1 MYFANMQQMEKQS
14 FHDNQVVW
22 IEKVIVANLRPL
34 LAMNALDDLRGDFLS
49 GNSFEAFSRIVA
61 LKRVDHPRYSATKV
75 DPSTRPSFP
84 RTSILDHQSI
94 SGKYL
99 FPQTRKLKNPFV
111 VSVNE
116 VLSGGYSRI
125 VDESGLTMIYFH
137 GNGETVADYMPFM
150 ADTFEVMELNSL
162 LVEYRQYGGASGE
175 AKFVAILAD
184 GESVMQ
190 AAVILPEKA
199 VVFGRSMSSLYANEL
214 ASRQLKAE
222 LQVVQFSEEATG
234 SFSKRES
241 QYDLSGELES
251 VYWCRERVRR
261 RSCTMTIR

>member
-1 MYFANMQQMEKQS
+1 
-14 FHDNQVVW
+14 
-22 IEKVIVANLRPL
+22 
-34 LAMNALDDLRGDFLS
+34 
-49 GNSFEAFSRIVA
+49 
-61 LKRVDHPRYSATKV
+61 
-75 DPSTRPSFP
+75 
-84 RTSILDHQSI
+84 
-94 SGKYL
+94 L
-99 FPQTRKLKNPFV
+99 F
-111 VSVNE
+111 
-116 VLSGGYSRI
+116 
-125 VDESGLTMIYFH
+125 
-137 GNGETVADYMPFM
+137 
-150 ADTFEVMELNSL
+150 
-162 LVEYRQYGGASGE
+162 VEYRQYGGASGE

-199 VVFGRSMSSLYANEL
+199 VVFGRSMGSLYANEL

-261 RSCTMTIR
+261 SLVQ